1 MFYPVYERALDIRLV
16 DMSCFLFVCLF
27 VCFLVVV
34 ITHLRRILDGYQHIK
49 LGYIFRFF
57 YWFKNVLSHEDTARA
72 HRQHAI
78 RIQKDWGLVLKRTV
92 SMMRFFWIDHI
103 YINYW
108 SRLTDDRQKKKK
120 VTSTPSPTIPENVRG
135 VLDTCIYIT
144 VHL

>member
-57 YWFKNVLSHEDTARA
+57 Y
-72 HRQHAI
+72 
-78 RIQKDWGLVLKRTV
+78 
-92 SMMRFFWIDHI
+92 
-103 YINYW
+103 
-108 SRLTDDRQKKKK
+108 
-120 VTSTPSPTIPENVRG
+120 
-135 VLDTCIYIT
+135 
-144 VHL
+144 